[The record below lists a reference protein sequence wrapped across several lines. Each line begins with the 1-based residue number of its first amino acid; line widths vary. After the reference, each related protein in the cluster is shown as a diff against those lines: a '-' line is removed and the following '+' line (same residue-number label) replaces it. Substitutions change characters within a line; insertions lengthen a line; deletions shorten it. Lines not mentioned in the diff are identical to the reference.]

1 MKKALSIILT
11 AVLLLSV
18 FCVPVYAAENGKP
31 EPTSG
36 PWDGFYWMTG
46 GPMISFG
53 GNSSSEER
61 LVYYRQGMMSDSPI
75 VTDNEAVPGAT
86 YDKESNTLTLDNVKL
101 PETLSLYYMG
111 DDFKLCV
118 VGECELGYIR
128 VINYYNNYS
137 TSLNITGTG
146 TLTVNK
152 DMINDE
158 AMYFYGDGDS
168 LMHLDI
174 APSVTV
180 DMYAAE
186 NATEQIPQNVMR
198 IWSTYADPA
207 ITVGGKAIPEAKSQ
221 HRTETIDETVDAAW
235 IESTDREYQR
245 GKRVTSKTDP
255 EGIYA
260 VEDVQYYTDGG
271 YENRFCVTKYNFYPE
286 FNMYMPDPA
295 YVNQYGDR
303 GIILTKEEFE
313 AGYDYMIAPQPK
325 KIRYTSDYREANRG
339 YRGVKFIKDGEPD
352 SVYIGLKYGW
362 NTSYSSELGE
372 ISSYYIYKAHWNE
385 DEQLYVTEGSAVERS
400 KSAEELEAKG
410 YTIATEEI
418 EKRVT
423 MKCWEKPA
431 PFDAD
436 NRQESFDMVTRES
449 DPDGLYVYG
458 GTYTNRPF
466 QDESG
471 VIVYP
476 VFYDE
481 GNDGY
486 YLTGYY
492 GGLVGTDVFHVR
504 DEEWESGDDFA
515 YKTETVEQR
524 AEVQYIDQNYKYDNY
539 STEAILLTKNGE
551 PGKYY
556 GAEIRNWVDGHKEYV
571 VCPIERREDKGRY
584 YQIEYTDESFN
595 TIEEMEAAGYQ
606 MVLENQPVDY
616 TVTGQVTTASMALFK
631 DSAGNSYYKGY
642 DGTVYSISE
651 NDKFTYGDKEYYIG
665 TAAEG
670 VESAD
675 LQQISREETRDD
687 QMWWIEGTEYHHKG
701 EAVEPQVYELW
712 VNNEQF
718 ADDHLVIQCGDG
730 TATFDPAT
738 YTLTLDN
745 AQITKGA
752 EKDWLYTGIL
762 DFLDEELTIVVN
774 GDCAITETG
783 GDGIGSYQFDE
794 NWQMVPHDMTVKGD
808 GKLTIKESTP
818 MYGYGFY
825 CTGALTLD
833 GVDIAIESAAT
844 GVWAKELSIKN
855 SSIDSD
861 CSTGYSGIVVNN
873 GEFRF
878 ENSTVNATSAQG
890 AGLLLGNNVDPAN
903 LELVSGTLTLRG
915 RVGIDCEENVSST
928 VTISGGRFDVAGTD
942 TLFEYLPEDR
952 FTLGENVVVTSG
964 GFDQNN
970 IVIEE
975 TVKPQIIIG
984 DANGDKIV
992 DVLDAAII
1000 QKYAAGKSTLTPD
1013 QFYAADVNGDNNA
1026 DVLDA
1031 ALIQKYAAGKITEF
1045 PKKA

>member
-18 FCVPVYAAENGKP
+18 FCVPVYAAENDKP

-36 PWDGFYWMTG
+36 PWDGFFWMTG
-46 GPMISFG
+46 GPMIAFG
-53 GNSSSEER
+53 GNGSSEER

-207 ITVGGKAIPEAKSQ
+207 ITVGGKAIPVAKSL

-325 KIRYTSDYREANRG
+325 KIRYTSDYRETNRG

-410 YTIATEEI
+410 YTIATEETSGQ
-418 EKRVT
+418 RV
-423 MKCWEKPA
+423 
-431 PFDAD
+431 
-436 NRQESFDMVTRES
+436 
-449 DPDGLYVYG
+449 
-458 GTYTNRPF
+458 
-466 QDESG
+466 
-471 VIVYP
+471 
-476 VFYDE
+476 
-481 GNDGY
+481 
-486 YLTGYY
+486 
-492 GGLVGTDVFHVR
+492 
-504 DEEWESGDDFA
+504 
-515 YKTETVEQR
+515 
-524 AEVQYIDQNYKYDNY
+524 EVQYIDTNYKYENY

-718 ADDHLVIQCGDG
+718 ADNHLVIQCGDG

-783 GDGIGSYQFDE
+783 GDGIGSYEFDE

-915 RVGIDCEENVSST
+915 RVGIDCEENVNST
-928 VTISGGRFDVAGTD
+928 VTINGGKFDVTGTD

-952 FTLGENVVVTSG
+952 FTLGENVAVTSG
-964 GFDQNN
+964 GFDQNY

-975 TVKPQIIIG
+975 SVKPQIKIG
-984 DANGDKIV
+984 DANGDGNV
-992 DVLDAAII
+992 DVLDAALI
-1000 QKYAAGKSTLTPD
+1000 QKYAAGKATLTPD
-1013 QFYAADVNGDNNA
+1013 QIYAADVNGDNNA

-1045 PKKA
+1045 PQKA

>member
-18 FCVPVYAAENGKP
+18 FCVPVYAAENDKP

-36 PWDGFYWMTG
+36 PWDGFFWMTG
-46 GPMISFG
+46 GPMISFVG
-53 GNSSSEER
+53 GSVGNRVER
-61 LVYYRQGMMSDSPI
+61 LVYYRENMMMESSPI

-86 YDKESNTLTLDNVKL
+86 YDKPTNTLTLDNVKL
-101 PETLSLYYMG
+101 TDNLGIYYMG
-111 DDFKLCV
+111 DDFRLCV
-118 VGECELGYIR
+118 KGECELTKITVFNFSGK
-128 VINYYNNYS
+128 YS

-146 TLTVNK
+146 TLTLNK
-152 DMINDE
+152 EKTYSE
-158 AMYFYGDGDS
+158 AIEFFSDGDS
-168 LMHLDI
+168 LMHFDI

-180 DMYAAE
+180 HLYASAYE
-186 NATEQIPQNVMR
+186 DEEFPQNVVN
-198 IWSTYADPA
+198 INSTYADPA
-207 ITVGGKAIPEAKSQ
+207 ITVGGKAIPEAKSE
-221 HRTETIDETVDAAW
+221 RRVEKISETVNALWLDNP
-235 IESTDREYQR
+235 DHVYQR
-245 GKRVTSKTDP
+245 GKRVISKTDP
-255 EGIYA
+255 DGIYA
-260 VEDVQYYTDGG
+260 VEEIEFNTGSG
-271 YENRFCVTKYNFYPE
+271 YEPRLCVTKYIQSPFDID
-286 FNMYMPDPA
+286 MPDPEFTKE
-295 YVNQYGDR
+295 YGDY
-303 GIILTKEEFE
+303 IILTQEEFN
-313 AGYDYMIAPQPK
+313 AGYDYVIAPQPK
-325 KIRYTSDYREANRG
+325 KIRYTSDYRVANRG
-339 YRGVKFIKDGEPD
+339 YRGVKFIKDGDPGT
-352 SVYIGLKYGW
+352 VYIGTPGWTIPYG
-362 NTSYSSELGE
+362 NELDEEIESYNLYSAS
-372 ISSYYIYKAHWNE
+372 WNE
-385 DEQLYVTEGSAVERS
+385 DEQLYVAERTAVE
-400 KSAEELEAKG
+400 KHKTAEELEAKG
-410 YTIATEEI
+410 YTIVTDETSGQ
-418 EKRVT
+418 RV
-423 MKCWEKPA
+423 
-431 PFDAD
+431 
-436 NRQESFDMVTRES
+436 
-449 DPDGLYVYG
+449 
-458 GTYTNRPF
+458 
-466 QDESG
+466 
-471 VIVYP
+471 
-476 VFYDE
+476 
-481 GNDGY
+481 
-486 YLTGYY
+486 
-492 GGLVGTDVFHVR
+492 
-504 DEEWESGDDFA
+504 
-515 YKTETVEQR
+515 
-524 AEVQYIDQNYKYDNY
+524 EVQYIDTNYKYENY
-539 STEAILLTKNGE
+539 STEAILLIDKHGNE
-551 PGKYY
+551 YS
-556 GAEIRNWVDGHKEYV
+556 AEVLNWDTGNTQYFVQLLEW
-571 VCPIERREDKGRY
+571 REDKGRY
-584 YQIEYTDESFN
+584 YSHYDVGQLYFGDPPYDSM
-595 TIEEMEAAGYQ
+595 EEIEAAGYTI
-606 MVLENQPVDY
+606 VLEDQPVDY
-616 TVTGQVTTASMALFK
+616 TITGQVTTASMALFK

-878 ENSTVNATSAQG
+878 ENSTVNATSVQG

-915 RVGIDCEENVSST
+915 SVGIDCEENVNST
-928 VTISGGRFDVAGTD
+928 VTINGGKFDAAGTD

-952 FTLGENVVVTSG
+952 FTLGENVAVTSG

-975 TVKPQIIIG
+975 TVKPEIIIG
-984 DANGDKIV
+984 DLNDDGIA
-992 DVLDAAII
+992 DVLDAVMI
-1000 QKYAAGKSTLTPD
+1000 QKYAVDKIELTD
-1013 QFYAADVNGDNNA
+1013 EQKYVADVNGDGTV
-1026 DVLDA
+1026 DILDA
-1031 ALIQKYAAGKITEF
+1031 VMIQKYAVDKISGFTKES
-1045 PKKA
+1045 

>member
-1 MKKALSIILT
+1 MKKALSIIIT

-18 FCVPVYAAENGKP
+18 FCVPVYAAENDKP

-36 PWDGFYWMTG
+36 PWDGFFWMTG
-46 GPMISFG
+46 GPMIAFG
-53 GNSSSEER
+53 GNGSSEER
-61 LVYYRQGMMSDSPI
+61 LVYYRQGMTADSPI

-128 VINYYNNYS
+128 VVNYYNCYS
-137 TSLNITGTG
+137 TSLNITGIG

-152 DMINDE
+152 DRINDE

-221 HRTETIDETVDAAW
+221 HRTETINETVNAAW
-235 IESTDREYQR
+235 VSYPDREFNR

-260 VEDVQYYTDGG
+260 VKEIQYSEGSGFETRYG
-271 YENRFCVTKYNFYPE
+271 VTKYNYYPE
-286 FNMYMPDPA
+286 FNTYMPDPA
-295 YVNQYGDR
+295 YVDQYGDENV
-303 GIILTKEEFE
+303 ILTKEEFE
-313 AGYDYMIAPQPK
+313 AGYDYVTAPQPK
-325 KIRYTSDYREANRG
+325 KVRFTSDYREKNRG
-339 YRGVKFIKDGEPD
+339 YRGVKFIKDGDPD
-352 SVYIGLKYGW
+352 SVYIGEKGW
-362 NTSYSSELGE
+362 STSYESELGN
-372 ISSYYIYKAHWNE
+372 ISTYYLYRARWDE
-385 DEQLYVTEGSAVERS
+385 GEQLYVVDEHYPDIARGSE
-400 KSAEELEAKG
+400 EELKAKG
-410 YTIATEEI
+410 YTIATEKV
-418 EKRVT
+418 EKHVS

-431 PFDAD
+431 PFDD
-436 NRQESFDMVTRES
+436 NNHQSSFDVVTRKS

-458 GTYTNRPF
+458 GTYTDRPF

-471 VIVYP
+471 VVIYP

-481 GNDGY
+481 DNDGY

-492 GGLVGTDVFHVR
+492 GGLVGTDVFHVK
-504 DEEWESGDDFA
+504 DEDWESGNDFA

-524 AEVQYIDQNYKYDNY
+524 AELQFIDKNYKYDNY
-539 STEAILLTKNGE
+539 STEAILLNKDGATCAAELLDWGNG
-551 PGKYY
+551 
-556 GAEIRNWVDGHKEYV
+556 RNEYV
-571 VCPIERREDKGRY
+571 VYQVEWREDKGRY
-584 YQIEYTDESFN
+584 YATDSGEWDHRYENF
-595 TIEEMEAAGYQ
+595 EALEAAGYQ
-606 MVLENQPVDY
+606 MVFEDQHVDY
-616 TVTGQVTTASMALFK
+616 TITSRVNTSGMDLYK
-631 DSAGNSYYKGY
+631 DGEGNSYFKDYNG
-642 DGTVYSISE
+642 DPYSISE
-651 NDKFTYGDKEYYIG
+651 SNKFTYGDKEYYIG
-665 TAAEG
+665 TAAED
-670 VESAD
+670 VNPAD
-675 LQQISREETRDD
+675 LQLISREKTRDD

-701 EAVEPQVYELW
+701 EAVEPQAYELW

-718 ADDHLVIQCGDG
+718 TDDHLVIQCGDG

-738 YTLTLDN
+738 YTLTLNN

-774 GDCAITETG
+774 GDCTITETG

-808 GKLTIKESTP
+808 GKLTIKESTR

-833 GVDIAIESAAT
+833 GVDIDIESAAT
-844 GVWAKELSIKN
+844 GVWAKDLSIKD
-855 SSIDSD
+855 SSINSD

-873 GEFRF
+873 GDFRF